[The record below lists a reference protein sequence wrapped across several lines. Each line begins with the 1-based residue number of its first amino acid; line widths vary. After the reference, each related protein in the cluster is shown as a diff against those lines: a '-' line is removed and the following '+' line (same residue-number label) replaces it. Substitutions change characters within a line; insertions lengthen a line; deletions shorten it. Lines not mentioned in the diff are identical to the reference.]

1 MIKVATAKYP
11 QKDVI
16 VFCDDCAK
24 EIARESY
31 NTYFDCDRV
40 KSKLKRLY
48 KKCPFCSEC
57 DASSTASGP
66 PSPAGEGK
74 VKWEKHF
81 DIYGQETKD
90 WEARL
95 PDGDF
100 LVWKQGKIWK
110 ARYREYGSD
119 MPIMLGFS
127 STLSGIKER
136 CEHSRYWRE
145 QVDGCN

>member
-1 MIKVATAKYP
+1 MIKVAPTSYP
-11 QKDVI
+11 KKEV
-16 VFCDDCAK
+16 VCFCDECAK
-24 EIARESY
+24 EIAREAY
-31 NTYFDCDRV
+31 DTYFDCERT
-40 KSKLKRLY
+40 KSRMKKRY
-48 KKCPFCSEC
+48 KKCPFCNEIAEPVAC
-57 DASSTASGP
+57 NGNHRAAQV
-66 PSPAGEGK
+66 

-127 STLSGIKER
+127 STLTGIKQR
-136 CEHSRYWRE
+136 CEHSKYWME
-145 QVDGCN
+145 QVE

>member
-11 QKDVI
+11 QKDII
-16 VFCDDCAK
+16 VFCDECAK
-24 EIARESY
+24 EIAREAY
-31 NTYFDCDRV
+31 DTYFDCDRV
-40 KSKLKRLY
+40 KLKLKRLY
-48 KKCPFCSEC
+48 KKCPFCSEI
-57 DASSTASGP
+57 AT
-66 PSPAGEGK
+66 PAARNDKGTQETI
-74 VKWEKHF
+74 KWEKHI

-127 STLSGIKER
+127 STLTGIKQR
-136 CEHSRYWRE
+136 CEHSKYWRE
-145 QVDGCN
+145 QVEDIAL

>member
-40 KSKLKRLY
+40 KSKLKRQY
-48 KKCPFCSEC
+48 KKCPFCSEIV
-57 DASSTASGP
+57 A
-66 PSPAGEGK
+66 PAHHGNKGLKEAI
-74 VKWEKHF
+74 KWEKHI

-90 WEARL
+90 FEAKL
-95 PDGDF
+95 PYGDF

>member
-1 MIKVATAKYP
+1 MIKVATDKYP
-11 QKDVI
+11 QKDII
-16 VFCDDCAK
+16 VFCDECAK
-24 EIARESY
+24 EIAREPY

-40 KSKLKRLY
+40 KSKLKRQY
-48 KKCPFCSEC
+48 KKCPFCSEIV
-57 DASSTASGP
+57 A
-66 PSPAGEGK
+66 PAHHGNKGLKEAI
-74 VKWEKHF
+74 KWEKHI

-90 WEARL
+90 FEAKL